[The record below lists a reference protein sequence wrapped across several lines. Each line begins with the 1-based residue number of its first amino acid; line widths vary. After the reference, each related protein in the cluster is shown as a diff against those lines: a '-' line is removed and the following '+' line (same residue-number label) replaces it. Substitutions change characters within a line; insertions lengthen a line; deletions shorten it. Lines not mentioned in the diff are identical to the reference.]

1 MRVGPLAETSA
12 GHVPPTVRRGRTLRH
27 GNVVLVT
34 RPTRT
39 APGTRTAART
49 AHSSAGGAAV
59 PEGVLAASQA
69 HERARQRRRR
79 WRVGWGVLVAL
90 VLAVG
95 VNQAARVAAD
105 AVGPQ
110 GGSTAGDRTHGDGTS
125 GGEHAATGL
134 DPELE
139 RRFAAAQD
147 AAAADGVTLVLNS
160 GWRSADEQR
169 RIVRDAVD
177 KYGSEREAHRWV
189 LPARHSAHVQ
199 GLAVDV
205 GPPEGAQWL
214 SEHGEALGLCR
225 TYENEPWHFEPLPA
239 GADTCPPRHP
249 DSSWGWS

>member
-1 MRVGPLAETSA
+1 M
-12 GHVPPTVRRGRTLRH
+12 
-27 GNVVLVT
+27 
-34 RPTRT
+34 
-39 APGTRTAART
+39 
-49 AHSSAGGAAV
+49 
-59 PEGVLAASQA
+59 
-69 HERARQRRRR
+69 
-79 WRVGWGVLVAL
+79 LVAL

-110 GGSTAGDRTHGDGTS
+110 GGSTAGDRTGDA
-125 GGEHAATGL
+125 EHAATGL

-214 SEHGEALGLCR
+214 AEHGETLGLCR

-239 GADTCPPRHP
+239 GADTCPPMHP